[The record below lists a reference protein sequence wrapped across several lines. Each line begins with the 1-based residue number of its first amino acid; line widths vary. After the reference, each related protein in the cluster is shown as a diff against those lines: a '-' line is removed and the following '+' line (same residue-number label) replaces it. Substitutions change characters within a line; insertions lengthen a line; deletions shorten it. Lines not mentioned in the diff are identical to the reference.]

1 MTNRSG
7 PINRQLSP
15 AKAASRSYDASDH
28 TIGGDRRRLQPEQH
42 LLWAAFATTQNLVV
56 GCDAAGVI
64 TLANTA
70 LRQFAGLALAGPP
83 PTDWEAC
90 GMAHAS
96 NDPAALGDAPLLMR
110 VLGGE
115 TVTDLEVTLESAT
128 GVRRIMAASGQQ
140 VVSSAG
146 TVLGAVVV
154 CRDITDEQG
163 LKARHSFLGLP
174 DPLARLSNRDLFA
187 DHVRIAL
194 ERTSRHHGSIAV
206 LAINLDH
213 FSHLS
218 SRLGKEAGERVLA
231 EVRRRLRDTLR
242 PYDGAPGT
250 LGIAARSGGDQFLLL
265 CEDIADD
272 MAAETAATRVHASLR
287 APMKVGSA
295 TLSITACIGIALTA
309 DPCKD
314 PDALILEAQTAMR
327 AAKRLGDDRHER
339 FAPEMEA
346 RLQARIDNA
355 QALGEAL
362 ERGEFRVVYQPK
374 ISLLTDG
381 ISGVEA
387 LLRWQHPLRG
397 VIPPLDFIPLAEE
410 SGLIIPIGCWV
421 MEQVCRDAKRW
432 LTVLP
437 GGLPISVAV
446 NLSPRQFETGLADT
460 FNTIM
465 EQSGIDPA
473 RICIEVTESVLMQDA
488 ELAVTVLRKLK
499 SLGVRISIDDFGTGF
514 SSLAYLKRF
523 PLDELKIDKSF
534 VDGLGTDPEATAIV
548 AAVMGM
554 AHALDLQVVAEG
566 VETADQ
572 VTRLRTLGCDE
583 AQGYYF
589 ARPMT
594 VDAIDTLL
602 AARTLEAVGGNDA
615 PPSVITQQLSS
626 GRVLVVDDAPDVRGL
641 ARSSLA
647 AAGFDVQEAGSGE
660 EALALARRFGP
671 DCVVLDVFLP
681 GISGLEVCR
690 ILREDLSNEAT
701 TIVMLTVAADPAEK
715 VQAFSFKADDYMVK
729 PFSPRDLVARVT
741 TSMRRRAEMLATT
754 PR

>member
-1 MTNRSG
+1 MSD
-7 PINRQLSP
+7 
-15 AKAASRSYDASDH
+15 AADDM
-28 TIGGDRRRLQPEQH
+28 IGGDRRSRPRERD
-42 LLWAAFATTQNLVV
+42 LLWAAFTTTQDLVV

-64 TLANTA
+64 TLANPA
-70 LRQFAGLALAGPP
+70 LRRFAGLALAGPP
-83 PTDWEAC
+83 PKDWNAY
-90 GMAHAS
+90 GITRAS
-96 NDPAALGDAPLLMR
+96 NDPADPGDATLLMR

-115 TVTDLEVTLESAT
+115 TLTDLEVSLESAT
-128 GVRRIMAASGQQ
+128 GVRRIMAASGQR

-154 CRDITDEQG
+154 GRDITDQKG
-163 LKARHSFLGLP
+163 LEARHSFHGLH
-174 DPLARLSNRDLFA
+174 DPLTRLPNRDLFA
-187 DHVRIAL
+187 DYVRIAL
-194 ERTSRHHGSIAV
+194 QRSPRYHGSIAV

-218 SRLGKEAGERVLA
+218 NRLGKEAGERVLA
-231 EVRRRLRDTLR
+231 KVGRRLTDTLR
-242 PYDGAPGT
+242 PYDGSPGT
-250 LGIAARSGGDQFLLL
+250 LGIAARLGGDQFLIL

-272 MAAETAATRVHASLR
+272 MAAETAAVRVHTALR
-287 APMKVGSA
+287 APMKAGGT
-295 TLSITACIGIALTA
+295 TLALTAGIGIALTA
-309 DPCKD
+309 DPSKD
-314 PDALILEAQTAMR
+314 PEALILEAQTAMR
-327 AAKRLGDDRHER
+327 VAKRVGSGRHER

-346 RLQARIDNA
+346 RVQAQVDNA
-355 QALGEAL
+355 QALREAL

-432 LTVLP
+432 SAVLP

-446 NLSPRQFETGLADT
+446 NVSPRQFEPRLAET
-460 FNTIM
+460 FNTIL

-488 ELAVTVLRKLK
+488 ELAVAVLRKLK

-554 AHALDLQVVAEG
+554 AHALDLHVVAEG

-572 VTRLRTLGCDE
+572 VARLRTLGCDE

-589 ARPMT
+589 ARSMT
-594 VDAIDTLL
+594 VDAIDALL
-602 AARTLEAVGGNDA
+602 TARTAGAIGGHGASPSAV
-615 PPSVITQQLSS
+615 TQRLSS
-626 GRVLVVDDAPDVRGL
+626 GKVLVVDDASDVRWL

-647 AAGFDVQEAGSGE
+647 AAGFEVREAASGE
-660 EALALARRFGP
+660 EALALVRQFGP
-671 DCVVLDVFLP
+671 DCVVLDVYLP
-681 GISGLEVCR
+681 GIGGLEVCR
-690 ILREDLSNEAT
+690 ILREDPINEAT
-701 TIVMLTVAADPAEK
+701 TIVMLTVAAEPAEK

-729 PFSPRDLVARVT
+729 PFSPRELVSRVT
-741 TSMRRRAEMLATT
+741 ASMRRRAEMLAAT

>member
-1 MTNRSG
+1 M
-7 PINRQLSP
+7 
-15 AKAASRSYDASDH
+15 ADAAADM
-28 TIGGDRRRLQPEQH
+28 IGGDRRRRPRERD
-42 LLWAAFATTQNLVV
+42 LLWAAFTTTQNLVV

-64 TLANTA
+64 TLANPA
-70 LRQFAGLALAGPP
+70 LRRFAGLALAGPP
-83 PTDWEAC
+83 PQDWQAY
-90 GMAHAS
+90 GIAYAS
-96 NDPAALGDAPLLMR
+96 NDPAVLGDAELLMR

-115 TVTDLEVTLESAT
+115 TLTDLEVSLESAT
-128 GVRRIMAASGQQ
+128 GVRRIMAASGQRL
-140 VVSSAG
+140 VSSAG
-146 TVLGAVVV
+146 AVLGAVVV
-154 CRDITDEQG
+154 WRDITDQKDLE
-163 LKARHSFLGLP
+163 ARPSFHSLH
-174 DPLARLSNRDLFA
+174 DPLTRLPNRDLFA
-187 DHVRIAL
+187 DYVRIAL

-206 LAINLDH
+206 LAVNLDH

-218 SRLGKEAGERVLA
+218 NRLGKESGERVLA
-231 EVRRRLRDTLR
+231 KVGRRLTDTLR

-250 LGIAARSGGDQFLLL
+250 RGIAASVGGDQFLLL

-272 MAAETAATRVHASLR
+272 MAAETVATRVHTALR
-287 APMKVGSA
+287 APMTVGGT
-295 TLSITACIGIALTA
+295 TLSITAGIGVALTA
-309 DPCKD
+309 DPSKD
-314 PDALILEAQTAMR
+314 PEALILEAQIAMR
-327 AAKRLGDDRHER
+327 VAKRMGGDRHER

-346 RLQARIDNA
+346 RLQARIDNT
-355 QALGEAL
+355 QALREAL

-374 ISLLTDG
+374 ISLLTDA

-397 VIPPLDFIPLAEE
+397 VIQPLDFIPLAEE

-421 MEQVCRDAKRW
+421 MEQVCRDAQRW
-432 LTVLP
+432 STALP

-446 NLSPRQFETGLADT
+446 NVSPRQFETGLAET
-460 FNTIM
+460 FNTIL
-465 EQSGIDPA
+465 ERSGIDPA
-473 RICIEVTESVLMQDA
+473 RICLEVTESVLMQDA
-488 ELAVTVLRKLK
+488 ELAVAVLRKLK

-523 PLDELKIDKSF
+523 PLDELKVDKSF

-554 AHALDLQVVAEG
+554 AHALGLQVVAEG

-572 VTRLRTLGCDE
+572 VARLRTLGCDE

-602 AARTLEAVGGNDA
+602 AARTPGAIGGHGAFPNIVA
-615 PPSVITQQLSS
+615 KRLLS
-626 GRVLVVDDAPDVRGL
+626 GKVLVVDDAPDVRGL
-641 ARSSLA
+641 ARSSLI
-647 AAGFDVQEAGSGE
+647 AAGFEVREAASGE

-671 DCVVLDVFLP
+671 DCVVLDVYLP
-681 GISGLEVCR
+681 GISGFEVCR
-690 ILREDLSNEAT
+690 TLREDPVHEAT

-715 VQAFSFKADDYMVK
+715 VQAFSLRADDYMVK
-729 PFSPRDLVARVT
+729 PFSPRDLVSRVT
-741 TSMRRRAEMLATT
+741 ASMRRRAEMRATT

>member
-1 MTNRSG
+1 MTIRSR
-7 PINRQLSP
+7 PIEPQGSP
-15 AKAASRSYDASDH
+15 AKAASTWHDAV
-28 TIGGDRRRLQPEQH
+28 DRRRRPREQD
-42 LLWAAFATTQNLVV
+42 LLRAAVATSQDLVV
-56 GCDAAGVI
+56 GCDADGTI
-64 TLANTA
+64 TLANPA
-70 LRQFAGLALAGPP
+70 LRRFAGLALAGAPP
-83 PTDWEAC
+83 KDWEAY
-90 GMAHAS
+90 GITYAS
-96 NDPAALGDAPLLMR
+96 NDPAVLGETTLLMR

-115 TVTDLEVTLESAT
+115 TVTDLEVTLESTT
-128 GVRRIMAASGQQ
+128 GVRRIMAASGQRLI
-140 VVSSAG
+140 SSAG
-146 TVLGAVVV
+146 AVLGAVVV
-154 CRDITDEQG
+154 WRESPNQNG
-163 LKARHSFLGLP
+163 LEAHHSFHGLH
-174 DPLARLSNRDLFA
+174 DPLTRLPNRDLFA
-187 DHVRIAL
+187 DYVRIAL
-194 ERTSRHHGSIAV
+194 ERTSRYHGSISV

-218 SRLGKEAGERVLA
+218 NRLGKEAGERVLA
-231 EVRRRLRDTLR
+231 KVGRRLTDTLR
-242 PYDGAPGT
+242 LYEGAPGT
-250 LGIAARSGGDQFLLL
+250 LGVAARLGGDQFLLL
-265 CEDIADD
+265 CEDIPDD
-272 MAAETAATRVHASLR
+272 MAAETAATRVHTALR
-287 APMKVGSA
+287 APMKVGGT
-295 TLSITACIGIALTA
+295 TLSITAGIGIAVTA
-309 DPCKD
+309 DTSID
-314 PDALILEAQTAMR
+314 PEALILEAQTAMR
-327 AAKRLGDDRHER
+327 VAKRLGGDRHER

-346 RLQARIDNA
+346 RLQARIDNT
-355 QALGEAL
+355 QALREAL
-362 ERGEFRVVYQPK
+362 DRREFRVVYQPK

-387 LLRWQHPLRG
+387 LLRWQDPLRG

-410 SGLIIPIGCWV
+410 SGLIIPIGLWV

-432 LTVLP
+432 STVLP

-446 NLSPRQFETGLADT
+446 NLSPRQFETGLAET
-460 FNTIM
+460 FKTIL
-465 EQSGIDPA
+465 EQAGIDPA

-488 ELAVTVLRKLK
+488 EMAVAVLRKLK

-534 VDGLGTDPEATAIV
+534 VDGVGTDPEATAIV

-594 VDAIDTLL
+594 VDAIDALL
-602 AARTLEAVGGNDA
+602 AARTRGAIGWHEASPEVVA
-615 PPSVITQQLSS
+615 QRLSS
-626 GRVLVVDDAPDVRGL
+626 GKVLVVDDAPDVRGL

-647 AAGFDVQEAGSGE
+647 AAGFDVREAGSGE
-660 EALALARRFGP
+660 EALALARQFEP
-671 DCVVLDVFLP
+671 DCVVLDVYLP
-681 GISGLEVCR
+681 GVSGLEVCR

-701 TIVMLTVAADPAEK
+701 TIVMLTVAAEPAEK

-729 PFSPRDLVARVT
+729 PFSPRDLVSRVT
-741 TSMRRRAEMLATT
+741 ASMRRRAEMLATP